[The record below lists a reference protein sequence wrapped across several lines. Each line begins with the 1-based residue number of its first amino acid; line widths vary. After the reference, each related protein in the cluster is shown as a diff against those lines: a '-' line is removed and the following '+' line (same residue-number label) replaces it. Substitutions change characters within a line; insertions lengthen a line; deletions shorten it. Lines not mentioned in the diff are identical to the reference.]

1 MLTNAELEYL
11 KRVPNEL
18 NSISNKQIDARTFA
32 AISFA
37 QGFAQ
42 CTKYENPKEYVAKIA
57 VDYADAL
64 LAELK
69 KKK

>member
-37 QGFAQ
+37 QCFVQ
-42 CTKYENPKEYVAKIA
+42 SKHLHPKEYIAKIA

>member
-37 QGFAQ
+37 QSFAQ
-42 CTKYENPKEYVAKIA
+42 FTKYQYPKEHVAKIA